1 LLPNSFKVSVP
12 FFENVF
18 IPAVQFVHRGNLADG
33 TVESDYVVLFN
44 ALYHKSSGIVKSRL
58 VRNVYLVH
66 LRDVLSANRVLQR
79 CLIAESGVEI
89 I

>member
-1 LLPNSFKVSVP
+1 LLPSSFKVSVP

-18 IPAVQFVHRGNLADG
+18 IPDVQVVDHGNLADG
-33 TVESDYVVLFN
+33 TVEPDYVVLFN

-58 VRNVYLVH
+58 VRKVYLAH
-66 LRDVLSANRVLQR
+66 RRDVLSANRVLQR
-79 CLIAESGVEI
+79 RLIKGPSVEI